1 MRVVVFTLLEDL
13 ETNVSSSTSNIKNFE
28 REHLVRELVFVVE
41 YSPSPDRSN
50 LLNKVILPNTVHA

>member
-41 YSPSPDRSN
+41 YSPPPDRSN